1 MLSWIITGT
10 LYLTR
15 ILFTVIPS
23 KWRAVTFGQ
32 EEKNEE
38 EEKTLLSGKNER
50 QQNYLKDPYIG
61 PTHLVFFD
69 KVLI

>member
-1 MLSWIITGT
+1 M
-10 LYLTR
+10 
-15 ILFTVIPS
+15 IPS

-61 PTHLVFFD
+61 PTHLGFFD

>member
-1 MLSWIITGT
+1 MEPSL
-10 LYLTR
+10 
-15 ILFTVIPS
+15 ILHGVAAPEQPMVKLGRS
-23 KWRAVTFGQ
+23 YSR
-32 EEKNEE
+32 NEE

-61 PTHLVFFD
+61 PTHLGFFD